1 MDLVD
6 RVDLMDLMDRVDNKK
21 KGFFTPQGTDFQ
33 SVTRVDV
40 SAPQGTDFQSVSRVK
55 VSTPRN
61 PTPPLPHGSPPV
73 LLLLPY
79 EQLFNP
85 ITP

>member
-33 SVTRVDV
+33 SV
-40 SAPQGTDFQSVSRVK
+40 SRVEICGL
-55 VSTPRN
+55 SETN
-61 PTPPLPHGSPPV
+61 PPLPPGSPPV

-79 EQLFNP
+79 VQLFNP